1 MTFSELQQ
9 QVKKIEPT
17 LSAEGLMLVSL
28 FMPLCE
34 SLVKENIE
42 LRAKVKSL
50 EDKLAVNST
59 NSSKPPSKDDF
70 KPPPHRSL
78 REQSGKKPGGQLG
91 HKGRGAGLRDNPD
104 EIIAYQVAM
113 CPDCEIDLRDIA
125 ADEIIRRQVE
135 DIPPIV
141 SIVTEHQIE
150 LKTCPCCHTQ
160 WQAGGCPEEIK
171 HQFQYGPRIKAVS
184 IYLSAFQF
192 IPALRTK
199 QMMKV
204 FGVELST
211 GTLDNFRKTASRNLK
226 GFMEQ
231 LRLSIIKS
239 TAGFFDET
247 GIKVGGLG
255 HWVHVAA
262 TSLFSLFMLHPKR
275 GRQAHDNMGILSFF
289 KGILHRDDYHS
300 YHDYPNAIHALCGA
314 HFLRDLIYAID
325 LNGQHDWADPL
336 IKLLVKIKKQ
346 AERSPQGIVDLRWQG
361 RHRKEYQRLIALG
374 LKNNPPALKSDGSV
388 RGRTAQSKT
397 VNLLLRLRDK
407 EDEVLRFMTH
417 QQARFDNN
425 QAERDLRMNKVRQK
439 VSGGFRSLQA
449 GQEFMDV
456 RSFIA
461 TAIKQGADPIEELV
475 YLFTPG
481 DRNHMRLARYPE

>member
-1 MTFSELQQ
+1 
-9 QVKKIEPT
+9 
-17 LSAEGLMLVSL
+17 MLVEL
-28 FMPLCE
+28 FMPFCE
-34 SLVKENIE
+34 ALVKENAE
-42 LRAKVKSL
+42 LKAKVKRL
-50 EDKLAVNST
+50 EDKLAVNSA

-70 KPPPHRSL
+70 KSPKNRSQ
-78 REQSGKKPGGQLG
+78 RKKSGKKPGGQYG
-91 HKGRGAGLRDNPD
+91 HKGRGAELRDNPD
-104 EIIAYQVAM
+104 EIVPYQVVA

-125 ADEIIRRQVE
+125 ADGMIRRQVE
-135 DIPPIV
+135 DLPPIQT
-141 SIVTEHQIE
+141 IVTEHQIE
-150 LKTCPCCHTQ
+150 LKTCPCCNTR

-171 HQFQYGPRIKAVS
+171 YEFQYGPRIKAVS
-184 IYLSAFQF
+184 VYLSAFQF

-211 GTLDNFRKTASRNLK
+211 GTLDNFRKSASRNLK
-226 GFMEQ
+226 SFMEE

-239 TAGFFDET
+239 AAGFFDET
-247 GIKVGGLG
+247 GIKVRGIG

-262 TSLFSLFMLHPKR
+262 TGLFSLFALPPKR
-275 GRQAHDNMGILSFF
+275 GREAHDSMGILAFF

-300 YHDYPNAIHALCGA
+300 YHNYPGALHALCCA
-314 HFLRDLIYAID
+314 HFLRDLIYAIER
-325 LNGQHDWADPL
+325 NGQEYWAGPL
-336 IKLLVKIKKQ
+336 IKLLVKIKEH
-346 AERSPQGIVDLRWQG
+346 AERSPNGIVDLRWQG
-361 RHRKEYQRLIALG
+361 RHRKAYRRLVALG
-374 LKNNPPALKSDGSV
+374 LEGNPPATKKDGAV
-388 RGRTAQSKT
+388 RGRTAQTKT

-417 QQARFDNN
+417 EHASFDNN

-475 YLFTPG
+475 HLFTRG
-481 DRNHMRLARYPE
+481 DLTHMRLARHPE